1 MSLINRDIIYSPSFE
16 YSKQEVVKQNDFRY
30 YKYSDFLVP
39 SVTSILRISR
49 PKQIFNNS
57 SKQAD
62 SFEIGNLMHEYLD
75 CYVTDKKIED
85 LDSENSKI
93 ASKLS
98 EVIINNIFPKVD
110 SFISTEATVHN
121 NHEYAGTL
129 DLLALVDGK
138 LTIIDYK
145 SSYRPKSSLQIDEH
159 FQQLAAY
166 ALAHDNMHNTQIEQA
181 MIFVVYKESYKYEIL
196 TSDSLLLNK
205 YKLMWNETLHYYK
218 EISL

>member
-1 MSLINRDIIYSPSFE
+1 
-16 YSKQEVVKQNDFRY
+16 
-30 YKYSDFLVP
+30 
-39 SVTSILRISR
+39 
-49 PKQIFNNS
+49 
-57 SKQAD
+57 
-62 SFEIGNLMHEYLD
+62 MHEYLD

-85 LDSENSKI
+85 TNSKNSKI
-93 ASKLS
+93 ALKLS
-98 EVIINNIFPKVD
+98 EVIINNIFPKID

-166 ALAHDNMHNTQIEQA
+166 ALAHDNMHNTKIEQA

-196 TSDSLLLNK
+196 TSDLLLLNK
-205 YKLMWNETLHYYK
+205 YKLMWNETLDYYK

>member
-1 MSLINRDIIYSPSFE
+1 MSLINKDIIYQPSFE
-16 YSKQEVVKQNDFRY
+16 YGKHEVVKENDFRY
-30 YKYSDFLVP
+30 YKFNDFLVP
-39 SVTSILRISR
+39 SVTSILRLSR
-49 PKQIFNNS
+49 PKQTFNYS

-75 CYVTDKKIED
+75 YYVTNKEIED
-85 LDSENSKI
+85 PDSENSKI
-93 ASKLS
+93 AFKLS

-110 SFISTEATVHN
+110 AFISTEATVHN

-129 DLLALVDGK
+129 DLLALIDGK

-145 SSYRPKSSLQIDEH
+145 SSYKQKSAFQIDEH

-166 ALAHDNMHNTQIEQA
+166 ALAHDSMHNTKIEQA
-181 MIFVVYKESYKYEIL
+181 MLFVAYKESYKYDIHTADL
-196 TSDSLLLNK
+196 SLFDR
-205 YKLMWNETLHYYK
+205 YKLMWNETLNYYK

>member
-1 MSLINRDIIYSPSFE
+1 MSLINRDIIYSPYFE
-16 YSKQEVVKQNDFRY
+16 YSKQEVVKRNDFRY
-30 YKYSDFLVP
+30 YKFSDFLVP
-39 SVTSILRISR
+39 SVTSILRVSR
-49 PKQIFNNS
+49 PKQIFNYS

-75 CYVTDKKIED
+75 CYVTDKKID
-85 LDSENSKI
+85 DQDSENSRI
-93 ASKLS
+93 ALKLS
-98 EVIINNIFPKVD
+98 EVIINNIFPKID

-129 DLLALVDGK
+129 DLLALVGGK

-166 ALAHDNMHNTQIEQA
+166 ALAHDNMHNTKIEQA

-196 TSDSLLLNK
+196 TSDLLLLNK
-205 YKLMWNETLHYYK
+205 YKLMWNETLDYYK

>member
-1 MSLINRDIIYSPSFE
+1 MSLINKGIIYSPSFE

-30 YKYSDFLVP
+30 YKISDFLVP

-49 PKQIFNNS
+49 PKQIFNHS

-75 CYVTDKKIED
+75 CYVTDKKID
-85 LDSENSKI
+85 DQDSENSRI
-93 ASKLS
+93 ALKLS
-98 EVIINNIFPKVD
+98 EVIINNIFPKID

-129 DLLALVDGK
+129 DLLAMVDGK

-166 ALAHDNMHNTQIEQA
+166 ALAHDNMHNTKIEQA

-196 TSDSLLLNK
+196 TSDLLLLNK
-205 YKLMWNETLHYYK
+205 YKLMWNETLDYYK

>member
-1 MSLINRDIIYSPSFE
+1 MYLINKDIKYTPSFE
-16 YSKQEVVKQNDFRY
+16 YGKQEVIKQNDFRY
-30 YKYSDFLVP
+30 YKFSDFLVP
-39 SVTSILRISR
+39 SVTSILRVSR
-49 PKQIFNNS
+49 PKQIFNYS

-75 CYVTDKKIED
+75 CYVTDKKVED

-93 ASKLS
+93 ALKLC

-145 SSYRPKSSLQIDEH
+145 SSYRPKSALQIDEH

-166 ALAHDNMHNTQIEQA
+166 ALAHDNMHNTKIEQA
-181 MIFVVYKESYKYEIL
+181 MLFVAYKESYKHDIHTADL
-196 TSDSLLLNK
+196 SLFNG
-205 YKLMWNETLHYYK
+205 YKSMWNETLDYFK

>member
-1 MSLINRDIIYSPSFE
+1 MYLINKDIKYTPSFE
-16 YSKQEVVKQNDFRY
+16 YGKQEVIKQNDFRY
-30 YKYSDFLVP
+30 YKFSDFLVP
-39 SVTSILRISR
+39 SVTSILRVSR
-49 PKQIFNNS
+49 PKQIFNYS

-75 CYVTDKKIED
+75 CYVTDKKID
-85 LDSENSKI
+85 DQDSENSKI
-93 ASKLS
+93 ALKLS
-98 EVIINNIFPKVD
+98 EVIINNIFPKID

-129 DLLALVDGK
+129 DLLALVGGK

-145 SSYRPKSSLQIDEH
+145 SSYRPKSRLQIDEH

-166 ALAHDNMHNTQIEQA
+166 ALAHDNMHNTKIEQA

-205 YKLMWNETLHYYK
+205 YKLMWNETLEYYK

>member
-30 YKYSDFLVP
+30 YKFSDFLVP

-49 PKQIFNNS
+49 SKQMFNHS

-75 CYVTDKKIED
+75 CYVTDKKID
-85 LDSENSKI
+85 DQDSENSRI
-93 ASKLS
+93 ALKLS
-98 EVIINNIFPKVD
+98 EVIINNIFPKID
-110 SFISTEATVHN
+110 TFISTEATVHN

-129 DLLALVDGK
+129 DLLALVGGK

-166 ALAHDNMHNTQIEQA
+166 ALAHDNMHNTKIEQA

-196 TSDSLLLNK
+196 TSDLLLLNK
-205 YKLMWNETLHYYK
+205 YKLMWNETLDYYK

>member
-1 MSLINRDIIYSPSFE
+1 MSLINKDIIYSPSFE
-16 YSKQEVVKQNDFRY
+16 YSKQEVIKQNDFRY
-30 YKYSDFLVP
+30 YKFSDFLVP

-49 PKQIFNNS
+49 PKQIFNHS

-75 CYVTDKKIED
+75 CYVTDKKIID
-85 LDSENSKI
+85 PDSENSKI
-93 ASKLS
+93 ALKLS
-98 EVIINNIFPKVD
+98 EVIINNIFPKID

-121 NHEYAGTL
+121 NYEYAGTL
-129 DLLALVDGK
+129 DLLALVDSK

-145 SSYRPKSSLQIDEH
+145 SSYRQKSALQIDEH

-166 ALAHDNMHNTQIEQA
+166 ALAHDNMHNTKIEQA
-181 MIFVVYKESYKYEIL
+181 MIFIAYKESYKYDIYTADL
-196 TSDSLLLNK
+196 SLLNQ
-205 YKLMWNETLHYYK
+205 YKLMWNETLNYYK

>member
-1 MSLINRDIIYSPSFE
+1 MSLINKDIIYSPSFE

-30 YKYSDFLVP
+30 YKFSNFLVP

-49 PKQIFNNS
+49 PKQIFNPS

-85 LDSENSKI
+85 PDSENSKI
-93 ASKLS
+93 ALKLS
-98 EVIINNIFPKVD
+98 EVIINNIFPKID

-129 DLLALVDGK
+129 DLLAMVGGK

-145 SSYRPKSSLQIDEH
+145 SAYRPKSSLQIDEH

-166 ALAHDNMHNTQIEQA
+166 ALAHDNMHNTKIEQV

-205 YKLMWNETLHYYK
+205 YKIMWNETLDYYK